1 MRYFS
6 IVLLGAWAFVFT
18 AMVQVGW
25 SQDSTG
31 AWLTRAP
38 MPTARKEISN
48 ATVAISGRVYVVGG
62 VARNGQITNALEIYD
77 PTADV
82 WRTGTSLP
90 VRVWRASAAAANGKL
105 YVFGGYASTAAFP
118 FSPTNRVFEY
128 DPEADSWQEKTAM
141 PTARS
146 TTVAVTVGGK
156 IHVLGG
162 AANTALNLHQI
173 YDPVNDS
180 WSTAAPIPSPRSGLT
195 ATVIGDEILVAGGY
209 ILAGG
214 VVSQRVLEI
223 YSVTNQSWRS
233 GTNMPI
239 ARLGIAAVTVR
250 NKMYV
255 FGGLPN
261 SGTSLT
267 LEYDPA
273 ADGWRTLA
281 DMPTPVSFM
290 GAAVVKDTVYV
301 VGGGPVNLNRFD
313 GVSANRVFVPPNL
326 VTSVGARIEQPK
338 TFQLSQNFPNPFNP
352 TTNIAY
358 RLLQPGSVRLDLFN
372 LQGAH
377 VRTLVEARQARGDY
391 NIRWDGRDNQERDVA
406 SGIYIYRLKSPVNV
420 ESRRMLLLR

>member
-1 MRYFS
+1 
-6 IVLLGAWAFVFT
+6 
-18 AMVQVGW
+18 
-25 SQDSTG
+25 
-31 AWLTRAP
+31 

-48 ATVAISGRVYVVGG
+48 ATVAIAGCIYVVGG

-77 PTADV
+77 PTTDS
-82 WRTGTSLP
+82 WRTGSSLP

-146 TTVAVTVGGK
+146 TTVAVTVSGK

-173 YDPVNDS
+173 YDPVNDG
-180 WSTAAPIPSPRSGLT
+180 WSMALPIPSPRSGLT
-195 ATVIGDEILVAGGY
+195 AAVIGDEIFVAGGY
-209 ILAGG
+209 ILSGGG
-214 VVSQRVLEI
+214 VVSQNALHV
-223 YSVTNQSWRS
+223 YSVTTQKWRS
-233 GTNMPI
+233 ASNMPV
-239 ARLGIAAVTVR
+239 ARLGIAAVRIR

-273 ADGWRTLA
+273 TDRWGVLA
-281 DMPTPVSFM
+281 DMPIPVSFM
-290 GAAVVKDTVYV
+290 GATAVNDTVYV

-313 GVSANRVFVPPNL
+313 GVNTNRVFVPPGL
-326 VTSVGARIEQPK
+326 VTSVGAVNEQPR

-352 TTNIAY
+352 TTNISY
-358 RLLQPGSVRLDLFN
+358 KLLQSGSIRLDLYN

-377 VRTLVEARQARGDY
+377 IRTLVKERQVPGEY
-391 NIRWDGRDNQERDVA
+391 NIQWDGRDSQKKEVA
-406 SGIYIYRLKSPVNV
+406 SGIYIYRLKSPLNV
-420 ESRRMLLLR
+420 ESKRMLLLR